1 MILRCAPSVA
11 VQGEVRQGL
20 LLKIVCILGTSSR
33 YVLLVVLGAGPSAV
47 LGLSPLSAALGHV
60 VWLHEFLV

>member
-11 VQGEVRQGL
+11 VQGEVWQGL